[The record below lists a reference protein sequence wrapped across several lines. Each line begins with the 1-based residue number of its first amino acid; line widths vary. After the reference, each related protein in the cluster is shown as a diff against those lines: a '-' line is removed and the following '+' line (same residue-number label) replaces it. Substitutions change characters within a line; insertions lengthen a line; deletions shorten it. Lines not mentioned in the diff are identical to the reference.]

1 MADAPE
7 AHRPVGRLAPNQ
19 GSDRQRSA
27 WRVRRGISGPR
38 KGEGE
43 KTTAPGP
50 LSLPSSSRCPV
61 STTAG
66 RPRRDLLLITVPHA
80 RCPPS
85 VQGHECDFVALASAR
100 LIAHYVGQRQ
110 RERANDAHARAP
122 APVLPPLDL
131 KAVLVVPKPRDYRR
145 VCDLNRASCR
155 HTPYRQRLERALS
168 TMRPRIRAVVDVH
181 SFPHGDPMIE
191 HDLGRG
197 IEIAILN
204 DTPPP
209 PPAARAQALPP
220 APTARYSPYVRS
232 GPLPPPPHYSLQ
244 LFQRLVAA
252 GLRATVVEGDRLRA
266 HIDIE
271 NQARREFGL
280 PAVLVEF
287 NEDLPSRYP
296 ARWAA
301 AAAAVADW
309 AIEDLDDGQ
318 GAMP

>member
-1 MADAPE
+1 
-7 AHRPVGRLAPNQ
+7 
-19 GSDRQRSA
+19 
-27 WRVRRGISGPR
+27 
-38 KGEGE
+38 
-43 KTTAPGP
+43 
-50 LSLPSSSRCPV
+50 
-61 STTAG
+61 
-66 RPRRDLLLITVPHA
+66 
-80 RCPPS
+80 
-85 VQGHECDFVALASAR
+85 
-100 LIAHYVGQRQ
+100 
-110 RERANDAHARAP
+110 
-122 APVLPPLDL
+122 
-131 KAVLVVPKPRDYRR
+131 VLVLPKPRDYRR

-155 HTPYRQRLERALS
+155 HTPYRQRLEQALR

-220 APTARYSPYVRS
+220 ASTARSSPYVRS
-232 GPLPPPPHYSLQ
+232 GPLPPPPRYSLQ
-244 LFQRLVAA
+244 LLQRLVAA
-252 GLRATVVEGDRLRA
+252 GLRATAVEGDRLRA

-280 PAVLVEF
+280 PAVLIEF
-287 NEDLPSRYP
+287 DEDLPSRYP

-309 AIEDLDDGQ
+309 AIEDLGDRQ